1 MRKNMGLQI
10 AAAAMALTLAS
21 PFAALAA
28 GTTYTPVNGSA
39 DTFKFDKYL
48 VMKND
53 ANVPNYTAMFKIEA
67 GSAIAADATKGKMEV
82 LAGPVANGAPSI
94 GTAVF
99 APTDTPTAENAVPE
113 GKTVTFSTS
122 DVKTDEKFA
131 TKTLG
136 VDFSGVSFDEPGV
149 YRYTITETSLSTD
162 AITVD
167 TNTSRTLDV
176 YVIDTNGTL
185 SVDQYVLHSGTEAP
199 NAGSDNGSA
208 DVATAGAKLEGKS
221 TGFTNTL
228 STQNLTFRKDVTGN
242 QGSRDKYFKFT
253 VKTTGLADQD
263 KFTVDLQNAEAT
275 PAKTSATTYTQMS
288 NPNELTGQQLNAG
301 YDFYLKDD
309 QEITIKGLSKKA
321 SYTVTE
327 AAEDYKSTAKSVEG
341 YTDEPSGTITT
352 ADIKTSYTNTRNG
365 IIPTGINDQA
375 KRGILTVVIC
385 AAVLAVVLLGKR
397 KKKNVQ

>member
-94 GTAVF
+94 TGTAVF

-149 YRYTITETSLSTD
+149 YRYTITETSLS
-162 AITVD
+162 
-167 TNTSRTLDV
+167 
-176 YVIDTNGTL
+176 
-185 SVDQYVLHSGTEAP
+185 SV
-199 NAGSDNGSA
+199 
-208 DVATAGAKLEGKS
+208 
-221 TGFTNTL
+221 
-228 STQNLTFRKDVTGN
+228 
-242 QGSRDKYFKFT
+242 
-253 VKTTGLADQD
+253 
-263 KFTVDLQNAEAT
+263 
-275 PAKTSATTYTQMS
+275 
-288 NPNELTGQQLNAG
+288 
-301 YDFYLKDD
+301 
-309 QEITIKGLSKKA
+309 
-321 SYTVTE
+321 
-327 AAEDYKSTAKSVEG
+327 
-341 YTDEPSGTITT
+341 
-352 ADIKTSYTNTRNG
+352 
-365 IIPTGINDQA
+365 
-375 KRGILTVVIC
+375 C
-385 AAVLAVVLLGKR
+385 
-397 KKKNVQ
+397 